1 MPALGVGVGPGGVRP
16 LPLVAGEGS
25 SPCDVPLPEGSVG
38 GASSVPGVPESDPPE
53 LPESPESVE
62 EASPREKA
70 SPTVVLCPPLR
81 VWPDTSS

>member
-1 MPALGVGVGPGGVRP
+1 MPG
-16 LPLVAGEGS
+16 
-25 SPCDVPLPEGSVG
+25 
-38 GASSVPGVPESDPPE
+38 VPGVPESDPPE